1 MKDVFDT
8 IDFTKK
14 AELSLS
20 KIKETMKDEKLSKL
34 LERV

>member
-8 IDFTKK
+8 INFTKK
-14 AELSLS
+14 AELSIS
-20 KIKETMKDEKLSKL
+20 KIKETMSDSKISKL